1 MLARKPALPCE
12 EKKRMT
18 LIVALRCEDDGV
30 PGVAVCVDS
39 QETIVFQGREYRV
52 SRLKIKPKRC
62 GNFDLAIAGSG
73 NNGDAIDAAV
83 GQIHDAVIHASATRL
98 PELKTFI
105 QSTLRKFRKDEARAF
120 SRADLGFRLL
130 ICARSIEPQAV
141 EVWITMGSQLEPMPE
156 DPPYV
161 MLGWEERLYEHEL
174 ERAYSA
180 PRSLMQAT
188 ILGLHVLSIAK
199 QTSRYVDRPFRVV
212 VTQPKGM
219 WCEDKA
225 VVSQLEQ
232 RLGIFAPMLADLMLA
247 CPDTTMRSRD
257 FLEKLSVFE
266 AELLQLRADYIQA
279 EGDRL
284 LQGGSGKKKNP
295 LPHLL
300 LPKGSIAHFRVQN
313 GRLVLDVDEDEVR
326 TQKLR
331 DEMREMR
338 KWAEEQ
344 KAHIGKKH
352 LPKFVPC
359 SKCQKQFVV
368 QVEDTG
374 KAHYELEATCP
385 HCGEKQKIEW
395 NLPGRRR

>member
-1 MLARKPALPCE
+1 
-12 EKKRMT
+12 MT
-18 LIVALRCEDDGV
+18 LIVALRSEEDDGTR
-30 PGVAVCVDS
+30 GVAICVDS
-39 QETIVFQGREYRV
+39 QETITFQGREYKV

-83 GQIHDAVIHASATRL
+83 GEIHDAVTQAGIARL

-105 QSTLRKFRKDEARAF
+105 QSTLRKFRKDEARAY

-141 EVWITMGSQLEPMPE
+141 EAWTTTASQLQPIPE

-161 MLGWEERLYEHEL
+161 VLGWEERLYLHEL
-174 ERAYSA
+174 ERAYPAS
-180 PRSLMQAT
+180 RSLMQAT
-188 ILGLHVLSIAK
+188 ILALHVLSIAK
-199 QTSRYVDRPFRVV
+199 QTSRYVDRPFHVV
-212 VTQPKGM
+212 VTQPSGM
-219 WCEDKA
+219 WFEDKA
-225 VVSQLEQ
+225 VVLELEQ

-247 CPDTTMRSRD
+247 CPDTTMKSKD
-257 FLEKLSVFE
+257 FLEKLSIFE
-266 AELLQLRADYIQA
+266 RELLQLRADYIQA
-279 EGDRL
+279 EGDRF
-284 LQGGSGKKKNP
+284 LQGASGKKKNP

-300 LPKGSIAHFRVQN
+300 LPKDSIAHFRVEN

-326 TQKLR
+326 TKKLR

-344 KAHIGKKH
+344 KAHLGKRH

-359 SKCQKQFVV
+359 LKCQKQFVV

-374 KAHYELEATCP
+374 KVHYELETSCP
-385 HCGEKQKIEW
+385 HCGEKQKVEW
-395 NLPGRRR
+395 NLPGRRP